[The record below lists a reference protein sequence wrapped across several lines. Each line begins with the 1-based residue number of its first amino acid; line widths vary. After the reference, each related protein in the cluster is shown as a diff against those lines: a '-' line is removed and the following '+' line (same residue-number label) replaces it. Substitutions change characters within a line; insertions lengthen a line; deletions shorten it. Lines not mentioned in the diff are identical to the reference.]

1 LKAREPD
8 AVGDK
13 RSRALS
19 DDREVAIWA
28 LARDRLG
35 VQAPTGDE
43 EVEGFEEARNRAR
56 ELAGV

>member
-1 LKAREPD
+1 MPWETCAAGPF
-8 AVGDK
+8 
-13 RSRALS
+13 
-19 DDREVAIWA
+19 DDREVAVWA

-35 VQAPTGDE
+35 VQARTGDE

>member
-1 LKAREPD
+1 
-8 AVGDK
+8 
-13 RSRALS
+13 
-19 DDREVAIWA
+19 
-28 LARDRLG
+28 